1 MESNFFNIIAEQA
14 RKKRD
19 AADRLERTPY
29 SIESYSV
36 ESLSRIIDIRKN
48 LNRISN
54 NPNINVALEDA
65 KEYLN
70 SFSWKHRFTS
80 GDVVSFTERDSL
92 YFVTPENFSIR
103 LKTSNIQTNNIR
115 KVIQPFMEKI
125 FFEDAS
131 NVVYFEPQIGFTV
144 QEYTSKEFLSLQE
157 MDTVETPF
165 QSDIRQYKLP
175 TGLHIQNAPNG
186 LEHTGSRVNSII

>member
-1 MESNFFNIIAEQA
+1 MENNFFNIIAEQA
-14 RKKRD
+14 KRKQE
-19 AADRLERTPY
+19 AADRLERSPY
-29 SIESYSV
+29 STDSYSV
-36 ESLSRIIDIRKN
+36 ESLSRMIDIREK
-48 LNRISN
+48 LNHISD
-54 NPNINVALEDA
+54 NPNIHVALEEA

-70 SFSWKHRFTS
+70 SLSWKHRFTS
-80 GDVVSFTERDSL
+80 GDVGRFTERDSL

-103 LKTSNIQTNNIR
+103 LKTSNVQTNNIR

-125 FFEDAS
+125 FFEDKN

-144 QEYTSKEFLSLQE
+144 QEYTSKEFLLLQE
-157 MDTVETPF
+157 MGAVKTPF
-165 QSDIRQYKLP
+165 QSNIRQYKLP